1 MYETRG
7 ERVTVWPTAGST
19 ARAALRGPRT
29 DARPLRANLGRRPD
43 HQTPGAFF
51 LQWDNLQ
58 WDDSRV
64 PRAEA
69 VDLFDAI
76 GGGAKRPLT
85 RRCGKTR

>member
-1 MYETRG
+1 M
-7 ERVTVWPTAGST
+7 
-19 ARAALRGPRT
+19 
-29 DARPLRANLGRRPD
+29 
-43 HQTPGAFF
+43 PGAFL
-51 LQWDNLQ
+51 LQWDDLQ